1 VRAESLQGS
10 YREHSLRGAPGVVVG
25 DVEEFARLADPF
37 RRELLVHCYRM
48 LGSVDDA
55 EDAVQETYLRAWRSY
70 ERFEGRSSLRQWL
83 YRIATNSCL
92 RAFEQGHRRPLPS
105 GLGGPSED
113 VAAPL
118 VTAGSEVRWLQPIP
132 GTLLGTEPVDPAAV
146 VVSRGSVRLAFVAAL
161 QHLPARQRA
170 VLILRD
176 VLAWRAG
183 EVAEML
189 GTTTVAVNSALQRAR
204 AQLAQV
210 APVEEETVEPAEPD
224 RRALLDRY
232 VAAFET
238 ADSAIL
244 EQLLREDVELEMPP
258 LATWFAGRHAV
269 GRFLSAHVFSGPGDL
284 RMVPT
289 TANGQPAAAAYRRGR
304 DGVYRAHAVHV
315 LSVTSTGIR
324 RIVVFLDRGLFAI
337 FGLPRSY
344 SGRPIAA
351 VRS

>member
-1 VRAESLQGS
+1 MA
-10 YREHSLRGAPGVVVG
+10 
-25 DVEEFARLADPF
+25 DTEEFARLADPF
-37 RRELLVHCYRM
+37 RHELLVHCYRM

-70 ERFEGRSSLRQWL
+70 EGFEGRSSLRQWL
-83 YRIATNSCL
+83 YRIATNACL
-92 RAFEQGHRRPLPS
+92 RAFEQGSRRPLPS

-113 VAAPL
+113 TEAPL
-118 VTAGSEVRWLQPIP
+118 ATAGSEVRWLQPIP
-132 GTLLGTEPVDPAAV
+132 GTLLGTEPADPAAV

-161 QHLPARQRA
+161 QHLPPRQRA
-170 VLILRD
+170 ALILRD

-189 GTTTVAVNSALQRAR
+189 GTTTAAVNSALQRAR

-210 APVEEETVEPAEPD
+210 APVEDETVEPAEPD

-238 ADSAIL
+238 ADSTVL

-258 LATWFAGRHAV
+258 FATWFAGRQAV
-269 GRFLSAHVFSGPGDL
+269 GRFFSSRVLGGPGDL

-289 TANGQPAAAAYRRGR
+289 NANGQPTAAGYLRGH

-315 LSVTSTGIR
+315 LSVTPTGIG
-324 RIVVFLDRGLFAI
+324 RIVVFLDKELFAI
-337 FGLPRSY
+337 FGLPLSY
-344 SGRPIAA
+344 SGRPVAGG
-351 VRS
+351 RS